1 MSIKNILF
9 LAVIL
14 AFVSCKN
21 SGKEDKLSGDLVT
34 NTLSASGTKSGKH
47 PIMTFEKTEHDFGR
61 IYEGEK
67 VTTHFKF
74 KNTGGSD
81 LIVSS
86 AKGSC
91 GCTVPT
97 FTKSPIKPGGEG
109 VISVEFDSNRRSG
122 AQAKAVSVLSNAQ
135 PSTVVLTVRTMI
147 IEP

>member
-1 MSIKNILF
+1 MKIKSILF
-9 LAVIL
+9 LAIL
-14 AFVSCKN
+14 VALVSCKN
-21 SGKEDKLSGDLVT
+21 SNKEDKLSGDLV
-34 NTLSASGTKSGKH
+34 NNSLSAKGNSGKH

-135 PSTVVLTVRTMI
+135 PSTVVLTVRALI

>member
-1 MSIKNILF
+1 MKFKSIFIL
-9 LAVIL
+9 VIL
-14 AFVSCKN
+14 IAIASCKN
-21 SGKEDKLSGDLVT
+21 SDKSNKLSGDLVT
-34 NTLSASGTKSGKH
+34 NTLSADGNTGKH

-61 IYEGEK
+61 IFEGEK
-67 VTTHFKF
+67 VTYHFKF

-97 FTKSPIKPGGEG
+97 FTKSPVKPGGDG

-135 PSTVVLTVRTMI
+135 PSTVVLTVRALI